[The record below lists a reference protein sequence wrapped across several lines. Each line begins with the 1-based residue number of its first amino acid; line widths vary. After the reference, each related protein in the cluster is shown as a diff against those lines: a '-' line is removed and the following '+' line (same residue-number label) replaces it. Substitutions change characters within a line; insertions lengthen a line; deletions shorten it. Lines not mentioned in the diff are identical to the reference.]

1 MANVPLWE
9 QEEYV
14 LNLPNGDRQNN
25 ARRNNVAG
33 AGGNNIVENVVPY
46 EWKPNANKNR
56 SIRNNVRREQAEL
69 RNRARAS
76 SKKRIINSF
85 VGRPNRNYELEDEAR
100 AMGLNDG
107 DIAVIRNQ
115 IARMRQNNPG
125 LVAERAHVQAIMND
139 NNNNG
144 EPEPNQMGGKRRRRR
159 ATRKARKT
167 RKVRKHRKTHVRKH

>member
-14 LNLPNGDRQNN
+14 LNLPNG

-33 AGGNNIVENVVPY
+33 AGDNNIVENVENVVPN
-46 EWKPNANKNR
+46 EWKPSANKNR
-56 SIRNNVRREQAEL
+56 SFRNNVRREQSEL
-69 RNRARAS
+69 RNRIRAN

-85 VGRPNRNYELEDEAR
+85 VGWPNRNYELEDEAR

-115 IARMRQNNPG
+115 IARMRQNNPV
-125 LVAERAHVQAIMND
+125 LVEEHARAQAIMNE

-144 EPEPNQMGGKRRRRR
+144 EPDANQMGGKRRRRR
-159 ATRKARKT
+159 TTRKARKT
-167 RKVRKHRKTHVRKH
+167 RNVRKHRKTHVRKH

>member
-14 LNLPNGDRQNN
+14 LNLPNGARQ
-25 ARRNNVAG
+25 NNVAG

-46 EWKPNANKNR
+46 EWKPSANKNR
-56 SIRNNVRREQAEL
+56 SIQNNVRREQAEL

-76 SKKRIINSF
+76 SKKRIINNF

-115 IARMRQNNPG
+115 IARMRRNNPE
-125 LVAERAHVQAIMND
+125 LVAEHARAQAIMNE

-144 EPEPNQMGGKRRRRR
+144 DPDANLMGGKRRRRR